1 MGVGLQPLEF
11 TECLADSPQ
20 FRENLQRHEKELERT
35 SQQIKRLIKEVKDVV
50 QAAKR
55 LGAAQLAL
63 AASMEQFEFA
73 CIGAS
78 MTEDE
83 RVISRSLHHF
93 AHLIRTIEDERDR
106 MVSPA

>member
-1 MGVGLQPLEF
+1 MEDIATRCGCAAIV
-11 TECLADSPQ
+11 CVCVWCV
-20 FRENLQRHEKELERT
+20 T
-35 SQQIKRLIKEVKDVV
+35 SG
-50 QAAKR
+50 

-63 AASMEQFEFA
+63 ATSMEQFEFA

-93 AHLIRTIEDERDR
+93 AHLIRTIEDERER
-106 MVSPA
+106 MVSLYSTLLYHTILYYTSE

>member
-1 MGVGLQPLEF
+1 MCVCVSVAG
-11 TECLADSPQ
+11 
-20 FRENLQRHEKELERT
+20 
-35 SQQIKRLIKEVKDVV
+35 
-50 QAAKR
+50 

-63 AASMEQFEFA
+63 ATSMEQFEFA

-106 MVSPA
+106 MVSIVLYCIVRSDHGAVPVIGT

>member
-1 MGVGLQPLEF
+1 MQYSWICRSTCHSGTP
-11 TECLADSPQ
+11 D
-20 FRENLQRHEKELERT
+20 RYERV
-35 SQQIKRLIKEVKDVV
+35 RV
-50 QAAKR
+50 AG

-63 AASMEQFEFA
+63 ATSMEQFEFA

-93 AHLIRTIEDERDR
+93 AHLIRTIEDERER
-106 MVSPA
+106 MVRPHRLAL